1 VNLFPPWRAGNPPL
15 WVIGLAEAPAMPD
28 QAGVNATEVREVL
41 AGAGVLPSRKLGQ
54 NFLIDANVAA
64 WIVAQL
70 ELQPEDTI
78 VEIGPGTGALSEH
91 LAGKVKR
98 LVLIEYDSRLADY
111 LRERFAGVA
120 GVEVHHADGAQFDTR
135 VLFGAQPVKMLGNL
149 PYSAGGAILRN
160 FLRQPTPICLAV
172 LMLQKE
178 FIDRI
183 VARPRTKEYGVLSLR
198 MQSEWDSR
206 PVKTVPP
213 EAFHPRPQ
221 IDSTVMVVRPRERDL
236 AVFDARLFDELIR
249 RGFAQRRKQL
259 HKQMPDEPGWQEVAA
274 AAGISPS
281 ARAEELSLEDWV
293 ELTRAY
299 DPHPLKDT
307 AQNAAEEFDVVNEAD
322 EVIGRATRG
331 EVHAKG
337 LMHRAVHVLVFN
349 RRRELFL
356 QKRSRLKDVH
366 PGTWDSSAAGHL
378 EPGEAYAA
386 AAQRELAE
394 ELGIED
400 AELQEAGKL
409 SPTAELGWEH
419 VELFLALYDGAVR
432 YPCSEVETGEWF
444 PLEVVRS
451 WVGARPGDFAPGF
464 LACWKLF
471 EGRLADSA
479 ATDS

>member
-1 VNLFPPWRAGNPPL
+1 
-15 WVIGLAEAPAMPD
+15 MPD

-70 ELQPEDTI
+70 ELQPDDTI
-78 VEIGPGTGALSEH
+78 VEVGPGTGALSEH

-111 LRERFAGVA
+111 LRDRFAGVA

-183 VARPRTKEYGVLSLR
+183 VARPRTKEYGVLTLR

-236 AVFDARLFDELIR
+236 PVFDARLFDELIR

-259 HKQMPDEPGWQEVAA
+259 HKQMPEEPGWQEVAA
-274 AAGISPS
+274 AAGVSPS

-293 ELTRAY
+293 ALTRAY

-307 AQNAAEEFDVVNEAD
+307 AQSSAEEFDVVNEAD
-322 EVIGRATRG
+322 EVIGRAPRG

-394 ELGIED
+394 ELGIEE
-400 AELQEAGKL
+400 AELQQAGKL

-444 PLEVVRS
+444 PLDVVRS
-451 WVGARPGDFAPGF
+451 WIGARPRDFAPGF
-464 LACWKLF
+464 IACWTLF
-471 EGRLADSA
+471 EERLADSA
-479 ATDS
+479 AADS